1 VTTTPTTG
9 RGSGGG
15 GAFDEVVHA
24 PNRLQICA
32 FLEPLDQAEFSVV
45 RDVLGASD
53 SVTSK
58 HVKVLQDAGYLTV
71 RKPTGKGRVRTWL
84 ALTAEGRT
92 AYRGHVAALRALLG

>member
-1 VTTTPTTG
+1 MTAAPSTG
-9 RGSGGG
+9 RGSGVSGT
-15 GAFDEVVHA
+15 FDEVVHA

-32 FLEPLDQAEFSVV
+32 FLDPLDQAEFAVV

-71 RKPTGKGRVRTWL
+71 RKPTSKGRVKTWL
-84 ALTAEGRT
+84 ALTPEGRS
-92 AYRGHVAALRALLG
+92 AYQGHVAALRALLG

>member
-1 VTTTPTTG
+1 MTTTPTTD
-9 RGSGGG
+9 RGSDGGC
-15 GAFDEVVHA
+15 AFDEVVHA

-58 HVKVLQDAGYLTV
+58 HVKVC
-71 RKPTGKGRVRTWL
+71 RTPG
-84 ALTAEGRT
+84 T
-92 AYRGHVAALRALLG
+92 